1 MHGRTLVWVIALAL
15 LPAAARAQFYDLD
28 GAYRCLTSKDQSCV
42 QTREEPVP
50 QPPQAAKPVPSFEEI
65 IARVRQKKATV
76 EDIRLLQSRA
86 DGKDA
91 RAIEVLAWCRL
102 NGIGTASDAVA
113 AYWLYREAADLGVAN
128 ARKNQI
134 AIYETRL
141 SPEQR
146 QQVLMRENAR

>member
-1 MHGRTLVWVIALAL
+1 VIGLAL

-28 GAYRCLTSKDQSCV
+28 GAYRCLTSKDPSCAQSAA
-42 QTREEPVP
+42 EPVP
-50 QPPQAAKPVPSFEEI
+50 QPPPKAAPVPSFDEI
-65 IARVRQKKATV
+65 VARVRQKSPTQ
-76 EDIRLLQSRA
+76 EDLRLLQARA

-91 RAIEVLAWCRL
+91 RAVEILGWCKL
-102 NGIGTASDAVA
+102 NGIGTPSDAVA
-113 AYWLYREAADLGVAN
+113 AYWLYREAAELGVAN

>member
-1 MHGRTLVWVIALAL
+1 MIALTL
-15 LPAAARAQFYDLD
+15 LPLAARAQFYDLD
-28 GAYRCLTSKDQSCV
+28 GAYRCLTSNDPACA
-42 QTREEPVP
+42 QTRNEPVP
-50 QPPQAAKPVPSFEEI
+50 QMPQQAKPVPRFEEI
-65 IARVRQKKATV
+65 IARVRQKKAT
-76 EDIRLLQSRA
+76 EDDIRILQSRA

-91 RAIEVLAWCRL
+91 RSVEVLAWCKL

-128 ARKNQI
+128 ARQNQI